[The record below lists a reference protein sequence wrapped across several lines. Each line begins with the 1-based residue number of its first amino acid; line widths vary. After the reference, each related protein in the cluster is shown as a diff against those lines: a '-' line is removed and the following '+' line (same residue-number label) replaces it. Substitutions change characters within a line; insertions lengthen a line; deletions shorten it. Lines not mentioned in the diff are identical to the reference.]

1 MDELN
6 VYQKLSAVR
15 IQLQNT
21 TLKKTGKHK
30 HYDYFQLEDFLPTIN
45 TLCNDIGLLAVISY
59 GTSEAVMTI
68 TNVNKPDEFITIGS
82 PMPNTKLAGG
92 ANEAQELGATQTYL
106 RRYFYLT
113 ALEIV
118 EHDELDARTDEESK
132 EAPKR
137 EPSLQIDD
145 RYLETGVIN
154 AAQVTRLCAL
164 LTKNNWDTADF
175 SARLVKKYSIDSK
188 KKIPVML
195 YEEICN
201 IVERK

>member
-1 MDELN
+1 MN
-6 VYQKLSAVR
+6 VYQKLGNVR
-15 IQLQNT
+15 IKLQGT

-45 TLCNDIGLLAVISY
+45 TMFDEVGLIAVISY
-59 GTSEAVMTI
+59 GTIEAVMTI
-68 TNVNKPDEFITIGS
+68 TNMDQVDEQILITS

-113 ALEIV
+113 ALEMV
-118 EHDELDARTDEESK
+118 EHDELDARTDEERK

-137 EPSLQIDD
+137 EVATEPIDNT
-145 RYLETGVIN
+145 LIS
-154 AAQVTRLCAL
+154 AAQVARLCTL
-164 LTKNNWDTADF
+164 LTKNKWDTDDF
-175 SARLVKKYSIDSK
+175 SARLVKKYGIDSK

-195 YEEICN
+195 YDEICA
-201 IVERK
+201 IVEGK